1 MRAGPP
7 GRRSPFPPGAVVIGL
22 IIGTVYLLAGALSFR
37 GGLLPRAPVL
47 DGLQPPAPYQ
57 WVKPPPDRRK
67 DNKPPSAATGTIQLT
82 SLGSAG
88 SHTTPDGQAQILF
101 DSNSVPVPPGQS
113 SVSVT
118 IAPLDPDKVGPP
130 PAGGYHYDSNAYKY
144 DAVYEPSGQPLTTM
158 TVTVVLSFATTAD
171 HIFRWNGSGWDDLP
185 TTPAGQNQLFAPSD
199 RLGIFV
205 AAGTAVGNAAKQVSP
220 LILVL
225 EVAAPFVVI
234 AVVLIVVL
242 GRRRRTGSP
251 VSRRR

>member
-1 MRAGPP
+1 VTTAPP
-7 GRRSPFPPGAVVIGL
+7 GRRIRVVVIGL
-22 IIGTVYLLAGALSFR
+22 ILATAYLLVGALSFR
-37 GGLLPRAPVL
+37 WGLLPRAPVL

-67 DNKPPSAATGTIQLT
+67 DNKPPSGATGTIQLT
-82 SLGSAG
+82 TLGSGG

-101 DSNSVPVPPGQS
+101 DSNSVPVPPGQT

-130 PAGGYHYDSNAYKY
+130 PAGGYHYDSNAYRY

-171 HIFRWNGSGWDDLP
+171 HIFHWNGSGWDPLP
-185 TTPAGQNQLFAPSD
+185 TTPAGQNQLFVPAG

-205 AAGTAVGNAAKQVSP
+205 AAGTAVGSAPKQASP
-220 LILVL
+220 VILVL

-242 GRRRRTGSP
+242 RRRRRTGGS
-251 VSRRR
+251 VSRRS

>member
-1 MRAGPP
+1 M
-7 GRRSPFPPGAVVIGL
+7 
-22 IIGTVYLLAGALSFR
+22 T
-37 GGLLPRAPVL
+37 
-47 DGLQPPAPYQ
+47 
-57 WVKPPPDRRK
+57 
-67 DNKPPSAATGTIQLT
+67 T
-82 SLGSAG
+82 LGSGG

-101 DSNSVPVPPGQS
+101 DSNSVPVPPGQT

-130 PAGGYHYDSNAYKY
+130 PVGGYHYDSNAYRY

-171 HIFRWNGSGWDDLP
+171 HIFHWNGSGWDPLP
-185 TTPAGQNQLFAPSD
+185 TTPAGQNQLFVPAD

-205 AAGTAVGNAAKQVSP
+205 AAGTAVGSAPKQASP
-220 LILVL
+220 VILVL

-242 GRRRRTGSP
+242 RRRRRTGGS
-251 VSRRR
+251 VSRRS

>member
-1 MRAGPP
+1 MTTAPP
-7 GRRSPFPPGAVVIGL
+7 DRRLRVVVIGL
-22 IIGTVYLLAGALSFR
+22 ILATAYLLVGGLSFR

-57 WVKPPPDRRK
+57 WVKPPRDRVK
-67 DNKPPSAATGTIQLT
+67 DNKPPSGATGTIPLT

-101 DSNSVPVPPGQS
+101 DSNSVPVPPGQT

-130 PAGGYHYDSNAYKY
+130 PSGGYHYDSNAYKF

-158 TVTVVLSFATTAD
+158 TVTIVMSFATTAD
-171 HIFRWNGSGWDDLP
+171 HIFRWNGSGWDALP
-185 TTPAGQNQLFAPSD
+185 TTPAGQNQLFAPTD

-205 AAGTAVGNAAKQVSP
+205 AAGTAAGRTAKQVSP
-220 LILVL
+220 AILVV
-225 EVAAPFVVI
+225 EVAAPFAVI
-234 AVVLIVVL
+234 AVVLVVLL